1 MADKLLNQDFVDL
14 LRAFAAADVRFL
26 VVGAYALAVHGLPR
40 ATGDLDVWIDPTPAN
55 ARRVYGALRDF
66 GAPLENLREEDLT
79 NPDLVFQMGV
89 APVRID
95 VLMSITGVAFD
106 EAWERRTD
114 AVFEGVRFPVIGLDE
129 LVRNKRACA
138 RPRDLVDLEI
148 LERQRQR

>member
-55 ARRVYGALRDF
+55 ARRAYGALRDF

-106 EAWERRTD
+106 EAWKRRTD

>member
-1 MADKLLNQDFVDL
+1 MNPDFVDL

-40 ATGDLDVWIDPTPAN
+40 ATGDLDVWIDPTAAN
-55 ARRVYGALRDF
+55 ARRAYGALGDF
-66 GAPLENLREEDLT
+66 GAPLVNLREEDLT

-95 VLMSITGVAFD
+95 VLMGISGVVFD

-114 AVFEGVRFPVIGLDE
+114 AILEGVRFPVIGFDD
-129 LVRNKRACA
+129 LVQNKRAC
-138 RPRDLVDLEI
+138 
-148 LERQRQR
+148 

>member
-1 MADKLLNQDFVDL
+1 MADKLLHQDFVDL

-55 ARRVYGALRDF
+55 ARRAYGALRDF
-66 GAPLENLREEDLT
+66 AAPLANLREEDLT

-95 VLMSITGVAFD
+95 VLMSISGVVFD
-106 EAWERRTD
+106 EAWKRRTE
-114 AVFEGVRFPVIGLDE
+114 AVFEGVRFPVIGLDD
-129 LVRNKRACA
+129 LVQNKRACA
-138 RPRDLVDLEI
+138 RPKDLVDLEI
-148 LERQRQR
+148 LERQRRR

>member
-55 ARRVYGALRDF
+55 ARRAYGALRDF

>member
-55 ARRVYGALRDF
+55 ARRAYGALRDF

-138 RPRDLVDLEI
+138 RPKDLVDLEI

>member
-26 VVGAYALAVHGLPR
+26 VVGAYALALHGLPR

-55 ARRVYGALRDF
+55 ARRAYGALRDF
-66 GAPLENLREEDLT
+66 GAPLENLLEEDLT

-148 LERQRQR
+148 LERQSQR